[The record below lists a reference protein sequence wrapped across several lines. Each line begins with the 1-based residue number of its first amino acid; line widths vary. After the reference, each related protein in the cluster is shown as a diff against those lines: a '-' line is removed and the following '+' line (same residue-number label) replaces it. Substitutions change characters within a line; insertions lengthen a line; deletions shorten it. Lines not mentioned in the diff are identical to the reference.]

1 MTLAFESMVDSTVNS
16 TVDTVLFRQRGQGVA
31 LHKKIIIFDLKNDLI
46 IFNYLNCGLCWVV
59 RELWCAWPV
68 KGRLACSLTTQC

>member
-1 MTLAFESMVDSTVNS
+1 MTLAFDSMVDSTINS

-46 IFNYLNCGLCWVV
+46 NFNYLNCY
-59 RELWCAWPV
+59 
-68 KGRLACSLTTQC
+68 